1 MVLGSLMAAS
11 LVCAP
16 VHAQTPEESP
26 LSPAVTPYA
35 RAVQAYDRGAFR
47 EAFLAFRHLAQMG
60 HGGAE
65 FMLGVMSFYGRG
77 VERDQTIAA
86 IWFYKSARQGN
97 PAAQLAFGSMFIRG
111 VGVSPD
117 SVEAYKW
124 LSLAHNSTI
133 PDIVSQADT
142 LLRQVSGRMTEDEI
156 KDGQTAASHFQP
168 VTTGPLGME

>member
-1 MVLGSLMAAS
+1 MVWGGLVAAS
-11 LVCAP
+11 LVCAS
-16 VHAQTPEESP
+16 VQAQTPEESP
-26 LSPAVTPYA
+26 PPAVATPYA

-47 EAFLAFRHLAQMG
+47 EAFLAFRDLAQMG

-117 SVEAYKW
+117 PVEAYKW
-124 LSLAHNSTI
+124 LTLAHNSTI

-156 KDGQTAASHFQP
+156 RDGQTAAGSFHP
-168 VTTGPLGME
+168 VITGPLGME